1 MNRDML
7 VKAFIFTAGAAIGSV
22 VTWKVIKT
30 KYEQISNEEIESVRE
45 EYQRLT
51 KIMRMEI
58 DACRKATSAHTKDEA
73 AANEDIT
80 DEDRYVTVD
89 SDDAD
94 DYSDDD
100 DRDFTEKEKEQIEYY
115 KITSRYRGSYTEN
128 NEEGEENGD
137 DEVPYINGPYVITPD
152 EFASSPPGYN
162 ACPLDYYKDGILADG
177 WGVQMDIEETIG
189 EEALEHFGEY
199 VDDVVY
205 VRNERLELDYEV
217 TQDPRTY
224 KEAERAYSDP
234 NSQYTR

>member
-7 VKAFIFTAGAAIGSV
+7 VKAFIFIAGAAIGSV

-30 KYEQISNEEIESVRE
+30 KYEQISKEEIESVRE

-58 DACRKATSAHTKDEA
+58 DACRKATAAHTKDE
-73 AANEDIT
+73 D
-80 DEDRYVTVD
+80 TVD
-89 SDDAD
+89 NDYDDNDD
-94 DYSDDD
+94 DYPEDD

-137 DEVPYINGPYVITPD
+137 DEVPYINGPYVITPED
-152 EFASSPPGYN
+152 FASSPPGYN
-162 ACPLDYYKDGILADG
+162 CCPLDYYKDGILADG

-189 EEALEHFGEY
+189 EEALDHFGEY

-217 TQDPRTY
+217 TRDPRTY

-234 NSQYTR
+234 NSQYT

>member
-30 KYEQISNEEIESVRE
+30 KYEQISKEEIESVRE

-58 DACRKATSAHTKDEA
+58 DACRKATAAHTKVD
-73 AANEDIT
+73 DT
-80 DEDRYVTVD
+80 VDEDDGANT
-89 SDDAD
+89 
-94 DYSDDD
+94 DYPDDD
-100 DRDFTEKEKEQIEYY
+100 DRDFTEKEKEQVEYY
-115 KITSRYRGSYTEN
+115 KITSRYRGSYEESNEN
-128 NEEGEENGD
+128 NEEGEEDGD
-137 DEVPYINGPYVITPD
+137 DEVPYINGPYVITPED
-152 EFASSPPGYN
+152 FASSPPGYN
-162 ACPLDYYKDGILADG
+162 CCPLDYYKDGVLADG
-177 WGVQMDIEETIG
+177 WGVTMDIEETIG
-189 EEALEHFGEY
+189 EEALDHFGEY

-217 TQDPRTY
+217 TRDPRTY

-234 NSQYTR
+234 NSQYTQ

>member
-58 DACRKATSAHTKDEA
+58 DACRKATAAHTKDETST
-73 AANEDIT
+73 NDDGT

-89 SDDAD
+89 VDDAD

-199 VDDVVY
+199 VDDIVY

-234 NSQYTR
+234 NSQYT

>member
-7 VKAFIFTAGAAIGSV
+7 IKAFIFTAGAAIGSV

-30 KYEQISNEEIESVRE
+30 KYEQISKEEIESVRE

-58 DACRKATSAHTKDEA
+58 DACRKATAAHTKDKDA
-73 AANEDIT
+73 V
-80 DEDRYVTVD
+80 DEDEDENENDGYP
-89 SDDAD
+89 
-94 DYSDDD
+94 YDD
-100 DRDFTEKEKEQIEYY
+100 DRDFTEKEKEQVEYY
-115 KITSRYRGSYTEN
+115 KITSRYRGSYNEN
-128 NEEGEENGD
+128 NEIKEEGEENGD

-189 EEALEHFGEY
+189 EEALGHFGEY
-199 VDDVVY
+199 VDDIVY

-234 NSQYTR
+234 NSQYT

>member
-30 KYEQISNEEIESVRE
+30 KYEQISKEEIESVRE

-58 DACRKATSAHTKDEA
+58 DACRKATAAHTKDE
-73 AANEDIT
+73 D
-80 DEDRYVTVD
+80 TVD
-89 SDDAD
+89 NDYDDNDD
-94 DYSDDD
+94 DYPEDD

-128 NEEGEENGD
+128 NEEGGENGD

-199 VDDVVY
+199 VDDIVY

>member
-22 VTWKVIKT
+22 VTWMVIKT
-30 KYEQISNEEIESVRE
+30 KYEQISKEEIESVRE

-58 DACRKATSAHTKDEA
+58 DACRKATAAHTKDE
-73 AANEDIT
+73 DT
-80 DEDRYVTVD
+80 VDEDKN
-89 SDDAD
+89 D
-94 DYSDDD
+94 DYPDDD
-100 DRDFTEKEKEQIEYY
+100 DRDFTEQEKEQVEYY
-115 KITSRYRGSYTEN
+115 KITSRYRGSYNEN
-128 NEEGEENGD
+128 NETNEEGEENGD
-137 DEVPYINGPYVITPD
+137 DEVPYINGPYVITPED
-152 EFASSPPGYN
+152 FASSPPGYN
-162 ACPLDYYKDGILADG
+162 CCPLDYYKDGVLADG
-177 WGVQMDIEETIG
+177 WGVPMDIEETIG

-217 TQDPRTY
+217 TRDPRTY

-234 NSQYTR
+234 NSQYTQ

>member
-30 KYEQISNEEIESVRE
+30 KYEQISKEEIESVRE

-58 DACRKATSAHTKDEA
+58 DACRKATAAHTKVDNA
-73 AANEDIT
+73 V
-80 DEDRYVTVD
+80 DEDDDGADVD
-89 SDDAD
+89 
-94 DYSDDD
+94 YPDDD
-100 DRDFTEKEKEQIEYY
+100 DRDFTEKEKEQVEYY
-115 KITSRYRGSYTEN
+115 KITSRYRGSYEENSEN
-128 NEEGEENGD
+128 NEEGEEDGD
-137 DEVPYINGPYVITPD
+137 DEVPYINGPYVITPED
-152 EFASSPPGYN
+152 FASSPPGYN
-162 ACPLDYYKDGILADG
+162 CCPLDYYKDGTLADG
-177 WGVQMDIEETIG
+177 WGVPMDIEETIG
-189 EEALEHFGEY
+189 EEALDHFGEY

-217 TQDPRTY
+217 TRDPRTY

-234 NSQYTR
+234 NSQYTQ

>member
-30 KYEQISNEEIESVRE
+30 KYEQISKEEIESVRE

-58 DACRKATSAHTKDEA
+58 DACRKATAAHTKVDDAVDEDEDDEA
-73 AANEDIT
+73 NI
-80 DEDRYVTVD
+80 
-89 SDDAD
+89 
-94 DYSDDD
+94 DYPDDD

-115 KITSRYRGSYTEN
+115 KITSRYRGSYEESNEN
-128 NEEGEENGD
+128 NEEGEEYGD
-137 DEVPYINGPYVITPD
+137 DEVPYINGPYVITPED
-152 EFASSPPGYN
+152 FASSPPGYN
-162 ACPLDYYKDGILADG
+162 CCPLDYYKDGVLADG
-177 WGVQMDIEETIG
+177 WGVTMDIEETIG
-189 EEALEHFGEY
+189 EEALDHFGEY

-217 TQDPRTY
+217 TRDPRTY

-234 NSQYTR
+234 NSQYA

>member
-22 VTWKVIKT
+22 VTWMVIKT
-30 KYEQISNEEIESVRE
+30 KYEQISKEEIESVRE

-58 DACRKATSAHTKDEA
+58 DACRKATAAHTKDE
-73 AANEDIT
+73 DT
-80 DEDRYVTVD
+80 VDEDKN
-89 SDDAD
+89 D
-94 DYSDDD
+94 DYPDDD
-100 DRDFTEKEKEQIEYY
+100 DRDFTEQEKEQVEYY
-115 KITSRYRGSYTEN
+115 KITSKYCGSYNEN
-128 NEEGEENGD
+128 NEFNEEGEENGD
-137 DEVPYINGPYVITPD
+137 DEVPYINGPYVITPED
-152 EFASSPPGYN
+152 FASSPPGYN
-162 ACPLDYYKDGILADG
+162 CCPLDYYKDGVLADG
-177 WGVQMDIEETIG
+177 WGVPMDIEETIG

-217 TQDPRTY
+217 TRDPRTY

-234 NSQYTR
+234 NSQYTQ

>member
-58 DACRKATSAHTKDEA
+58 DACRKATAAHTKVDNA
-73 AANEDIT
+73 V
-80 DEDRYVTVD
+80 DED
-89 SDDAD
+89 DDAD
-94 DYSDDD
+94 VDADYPEDD
-100 DRDFTEKEKEQIEYY
+100 DRDFTEKEKEQVEYY
-115 KITSRYRGSYTEN
+115 KIVSRYRGSYEENNEN
-128 NEEGEENGD
+128 NEEGEEDGD
-137 DEVPYINGPYVITPD
+137 DEVPYINGPYVITPED
-152 EFASSPPGYN
+152 FASSPPGYN
-162 ACPLDYYKDGILADG
+162 CCPLDYYKDGVLADG
-177 WGVQMDIEETIG
+177 WGVPMDIEETIG
-189 EEALEHFGEY
+189 EEALDHFGEY
-199 VDDVVY
+199 VDDIVY

-217 TQDPRTY
+217 TRDPRTY

-234 NSQYTR
+234 NSQYTQ

>member
-30 KYEQISNEEIESVRE
+30 KYEQISKEEIESVRE

-58 DACRKATSAHTKDEA
+58 DACRKATAAHTKVDNA
-73 AANEDIT
+73 V
-80 DEDRYVTVD
+80 DEDD
-89 SDDAD
+89 DDAD
-94 DYSDDD
+94 VDYPEDD
-100 DRDFTEKEKEQIEYY
+100 DRDFTEKEKEQVEYY
-115 KITSRYRGSYTEN
+115 KITSRYRGSYNEN
-128 NEEGEENGD
+128 NEIKEEGEENGD
-137 DEVPYINGPYVITPD
+137 DEVPYINGPYVITPED
-152 EFASSPPGYN
+152 FASSPPGYN
-162 ACPLDYYKDGILADG
+162 CCPLDYYKDGVLADG
-177 WGVQMDIEETIG
+177 WGIQMDVEETIG
-189 EEALEHFGEY
+189 EEALDHFGEY

-217 TQDPRTY
+217 TRDPRTY

-234 NSQYTR
+234 NSQYT